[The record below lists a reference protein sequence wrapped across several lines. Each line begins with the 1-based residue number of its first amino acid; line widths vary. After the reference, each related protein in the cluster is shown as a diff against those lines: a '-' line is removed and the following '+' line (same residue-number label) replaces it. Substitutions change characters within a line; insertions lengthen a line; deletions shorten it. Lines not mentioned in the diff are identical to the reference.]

1 MYKRRQFKIVFP
13 PLCSIVKNSL
23 IILDWREGKGEES
36 DATSL
41 WATYFYRRIFMFSG
55 DVDFLLFISS
65 ESLNTVMD
73 RYQSSFLDCQNI
85 ILRRI

>member
-1 MYKRRQFKIVFP
+1 
-13 PLCSIVKNSL
+13 
-23 IILDWREGKGEES
+23 
-36 DATSL
+36 
-41 WATYFYRRIFMFSG
+41 MFSG